1 MGILDSIGGFFSDKP
16 ATTTQTSTGTSTAN
30 PWAPVTPGLT
40 NLATGY
46 AGVNTGLTPEQLAAS
61 KGLWSAAQGLP
72 NMMPQST
79 NAVQSIFN
87 NAGMIPAAYQNMQT
101 NLNPIAGMSSNPYQT
116 PGFSDALQT
125 LTNNIT
131 GAVKGVYAGSGR
143 SPSGAG
149 SFAQSLGRGLM
160 QGEAPIIQDQ
170 YNKNLGN
177 IMGANQML
185 QNAGI
190 NTSNAMSGNVMSAL
204 QGAGALTNLGMAPA
218 TAQWNAANQ
227 IYGQPIQNM
236 NQVLSPEMML
246 AGAGGTTTSTQNQTG
261 TQTPA
266 QSGLSN
272 LLGLGST
279 IASFLP
285 SGSTIARFLPSDTRL
300 KTDIKDIGRTHD
312 NQPIYSY
319 RLKGSPTPQIGML
332 ADQVQQ
338 RTPDAV
344 ATDSAGFK
352 HVRYDRATRKAATM
366 GMLKAA

>member
-1 MGILDSIGGFFSDKP
+1 
-16 ATTTQTSTGTSTAN
+16 
-30 PWAPVTPGLT
+30 
-40 NLATGY
+40 
-46 AGVNTGLTPEQLAAS
+46 
-61 KGLWSAAQGLP
+61 
-72 NMMPQST
+72 
-79 NAVQSIFN
+79 
-87 NAGMIPAAYQNMQT
+87 
-101 NLNPIAGMSSNPYQT
+101 
-116 PGFSDALQT
+116 
-125 LTNNIT
+125 
-131 GAVKGVYAGSGR
+131 
-143 SPSGAG
+143 
-149 SFAQSLGRGLM
+149 
-160 QGEAPIIQDQ
+160 
-170 YNKNLGN
+170 
-177 IMGANQML
+177 
-185 QNAGI
+185 
-190 NTSNAMSGNVMSAL
+190 MSAL
-204 QGAGALTNLGMAPA
+204 QGAGALTSLGMAPA

-272 LLGLGST
+272 ALGLAST
-279 IASFLP
+279 IASF
-285 SGSTIARFLPSDTRL
+285 IPSDKRL